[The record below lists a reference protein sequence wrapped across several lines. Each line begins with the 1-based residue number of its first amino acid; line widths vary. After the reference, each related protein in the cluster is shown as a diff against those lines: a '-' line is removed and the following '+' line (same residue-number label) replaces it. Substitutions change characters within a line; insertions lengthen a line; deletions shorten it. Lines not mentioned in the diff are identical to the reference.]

1 MAHTPE
7 HGESSGPAAAAPA
20 SPSADVAVIG
30 GGLVG
35 MAFAAAVAR
44 AGLRTVV
51 IERGDPAEF
60 VAAPYDGRA
69 SAIAFASQRLL
80 DAAGLWHAMAAHAEP
95 IVEIRVSD
103 GASPLFL
110 HYDHAD
116 LGEGALGY
124 MVENRHTREALYAR
138 ARRLPDLLLLTGATV
153 ETVDPGEGQASVR
166 LADGRRIDAALLVGA
181 DGVRSRTRE
190 GAGIKTYGWTYHQ
203 TGIVCTVHHQR
214 PHNGVAHEHFLPA
227 GPFAILP
234 LKGNRS
240 SLVWTE
246 REDLAPGMMAL
257 DDDAFLAEVAARF
270 GDFLGTLKLE
280 GPRWSYPLG
289 LQHAERY
296 TAPRLALIG
305 DAAHGIHPIAGQ
317 GLNLGLRDVAA
328 LAEVLVDAR
337 RLGLDIGGAQVLS
350 RYERWRRVDTMLML
364 SVTDALNRLFS
375 NDIAPV
381 QLARDLG
388 LAAVNKLPSLKRF
401 FMAHARG
408 TVGSLPRLL
417 RGLPL

>member
-153 ETVDPGEGQASVR
+153 ETVDPGEGQPSVR

-280 GPRWSYPLG
+280 GPRWSYPLS
-289 LQHAERY
+289 LQFAKRSIDR
-296 TAPRLALIG
+296 RLVLIG
-305 DAAHGIHPIAGQ
+305 DAAHGMHPIAGQ
-317 GLNLGLRDVAA
+317 GLNMGLRDVAA
-328 LAEVLVDAR
+328 LAEVLVDAQ
-337 RLGLDIGGAQVLS
+337 RLGLDIGDDTVLE
-350 RYERWRRVDTMLML
+350 RYDRWRRFDNTMML
-364 SVTDALNRLFS
+364 AATDALNRLFS
-375 NDIAPV
+375 NDVAS
-381 QLARDLG
+381 LKFARDAG
-388 LAAVNKLPSLKRF
+388 LAAVDAIPPLKKL
-401 FMAHARG
+401 FMRYAMG
-408 TVGSLPRLL
+408 VVGDLPKLL
-417 RGLPL
+417 RGQPL